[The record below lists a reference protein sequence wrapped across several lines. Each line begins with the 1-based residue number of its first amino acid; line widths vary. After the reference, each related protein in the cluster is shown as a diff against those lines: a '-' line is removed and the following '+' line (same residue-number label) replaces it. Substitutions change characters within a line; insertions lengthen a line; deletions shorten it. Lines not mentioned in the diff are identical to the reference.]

1 MTTMMLRVVREIT
14 EAVLLALAVFVLLQA
29 TVQNFKVHGSSMV
42 PTLEGGQ
49 YLLVNRLVYLRV
61 DMERLSRVVPF
72 WKVTNEDSHFSLYSP
87 RRGDVIVFKAP
98 REPDN
103 DFVKRV
109 LGLPGEIVEV
119 KNGRVFINGVLI
131 DEPYLRD
138 RDTRSAAPVKLG
150 ADEYYV
156 LGDNRR
162 QSNDSRAWGP
172 VPEGYIEG
180 KVWVVYW
187 PFSGAQIMNV
197 ALPEVVPVS
206 AVALR

>member
-109 LGLPGEIVEV
+109 LGLPGETVAV
-119 KNGRVFINGVLI
+119 KNGQVFIDGVRI

-138 RDTRSAAPVKLG
+138 RDTRNAVPVKLR

-172 VPEGYIEG
+172 VPEGHIKG

-197 ALPEVVPVS
+197 ARPSP
-206 AVALR
+206 

>member
-1 MTTMMLRVVREIT
+1 MMLRVVREIT

-109 LGLPGEIVEV
+109 LGLPGETVAV
-119 KNGRVFINGVLI
+119 KNGQVFIDGVRI

-138 RDTRSAAPVKLG
+138 RDTRSAVPVKLR

-172 VPEGYIEG
+172 VPGGYIKG

-197 ALPEVVPVS
+197 ARLSP
-206 AVALR
+206 